1 MSESVGAG
9 FYSAQWKITSPYR
22 IPMGRAEPCPYKYT
36 MLINQ
41 TLYVPEIV
49 LPPSP
54 VQLV

>member
-9 FYSAQWKITSPYR
+9 FYSAQWKITSPYQ